1 MRLFD
6 YHGNILYTVTTDS
19 EAIVIK
25 NILQKVNIRS
35 AIKNTTE
42 VFVEYELMDGD
53 RPEIIAHKVYGSVN
67 YHWVVLLMNDI
78 VNPYYDWVMSDTELE
93 KFIDKQYGV
102 VNRNALHH
110 YVDTDGEE
118 ITDEGNIVQL
128 AGTRK
133 YFVSNLQNEIECND
147 AKRKIKI
154 LDPKYL
160 NIVEDEIKKL
170 LR

>member
-6 YHGNILYTVTTDS
+6 YHGDILYTIS
-19 EAIVIK
+19 NPKEAIVIK
-25 NILQKVNIRS
+25 NILQKVNIRQS
-35 AIKNTTE
+35 IKDATE
-42 VFVEYELMDGD
+42 AFVEYELVDGD

-78 VNPYYDWVMSDTELE
+78 VNPYYDWILQEDEVE
-93 KFIDKQYGV
+93 KLIDKRYGV
-102 VNRNALHH
+102 VNRSALHH
-110 YVDTDGEE
+110 YVDSDGDE
-118 ITDEGNIVQL
+118 IVDEGNIEQL
-128 AGTRK
+128 QFVRK
-133 YFVSNLQNEIECND
+133 YFISNMQHEIECNNK
-147 AKRKIKI
+147 KRKIKV

>member
-6 YHGNILYTVTTDS
+6 YHGNILYTVATEKD
-19 EAIVIK
+19 AIVIK
-25 NILQKVNIRS
+25 NIIQKVNIRRS
-35 AIKNTTE
+35 IKETTE
-42 VFVEYELMDGD
+42 AFVEYELVDGD

-78 VNPYYDWVMSDTELE
+78 CNPYYGWIMTDEEIE
-93 KFIDKQYGV
+93 KYVDKKYGI

-110 YVDTDGEE
+110 YVDAD
-118 ITDEGNIVQL
+118 GNIVVDEANIPQMEFI
-128 AGTRK
+128 RK
-133 YFVSNLQNEIECND
+133 YPVTNIQHEIEQND
-147 AKRKIKI
+147 KRRKIKI

-160 NIVEDEIKKL
+160 NIVEDEIKSL